1 MCSQHRP
8 VADSP
13 QAGLILLK
21 AIRRCRKTPVQGVV
35 DSYNAPPLRR
45 DPEVPSPLPQ
55 NVPKIVSLEDG
66 LAEDDR
72 AGWRKVTKRLGDKIQ
87 LVGDDVFV
95 TNPKIFERG
104 IRDGIANSILI
115 KLNQIGTVPETL
127 LRIELT
133 RTHGYTAIVS
143 HRSGETHDT
152 AIADLSVATG
162 VGRSRL
168 GHRAVGKGSQS
179 ITGWLKLK
187 KSLEVAPST
196 LAGLPLP
203 NRLPS

>member
-8 VADSP
+8 VANSP
-13 QAGLILLK
+13 QARLHVFFSRP
-21 AIRRCRKTPVQGVV
+21 IRRCRKTPVQGVV
-35 DSYNAPPLRR
+35 DACNAPSLRSTR
-45 DPEVPSPLPQ
+45 CTASSTECSEQSV
-55 NVPKIVSLEDG
+55 EDG
-66 LAEDDR
+66 LAEDDC
-72 AGWRKVTKRLGDKIQ
+72 AGWRKLTKRLGDKIQ

-104 IRDGIANSILI
+104 IRDGIANSLLI

-162 VGRSRL
+162 VGISRL

-179 ITGWLKLK
+179 TTGWLKLK